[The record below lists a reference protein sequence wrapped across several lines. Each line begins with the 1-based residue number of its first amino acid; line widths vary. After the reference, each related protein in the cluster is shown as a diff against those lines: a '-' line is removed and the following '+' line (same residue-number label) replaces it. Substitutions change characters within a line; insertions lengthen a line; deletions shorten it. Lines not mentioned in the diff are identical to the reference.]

1 MKTGGGARQ
10 RTKRPVPRFL
20 MALVVVMA
28 LASSPLPARSAGV
41 QDGLHRPA
49 SKYRDAARGVLL
61 DIVRAGDRLVAAG
74 ERGLV
79 IWSDDGGERWHQAEV
94 PTSVSL
100 TALSFPTPLKGWAVG
115 HGGVVLHTEDGG
127 RTWGSQLDGVSAARL
142 AFQAAEVK
150 ARAARSENKKAMQRR
165 LADAQRLVDDGPD
178 KPFLDVCFMDDR
190 QGFVVGAYNLA
201 FHTQDAG
208 QSWQPWMER
217 LDNPGGLHLYAIRV
231 AGRSVYIA
239 GEQGLFLRSL
249 DGGRTFDRL
258 PTPYQGS
265 YFALTADSTGT
276 VVVAGLRGNAYRS
289 TDQGRTFE
297 PIAVPMPVSLNAV
310 VLADDGT
317 LYFGNQAG
325 FVLAGSDQGRRLAP
339 LDAPRLP
346 PVAALIP
353 FDANKIITVGWG
365 GAIAVSLKPTDKSG
379 GRP

>member
-1 MKTGGGARQ
+1 MKTGDGVREG
-10 RTKRPVPRFL
+10 TKRSVPRFL
-20 MALVVVMA
+20 MALAVVTAFV
-28 LASSPLPARSAGV
+28 SFPLPARPAGV

-49 SKYRDAARGVLL
+49 SPCRDAARGVLL
-61 DIVRAGDRLVAAG
+61 DIVRAGDHLVAAG

-127 RTWGSQLDGVSAARL
+127 RTWRFQLDGVSAARL

-150 ARAARSENKKAMQRR
+150 ARAAGSEKKKDIQRR

-178 KPFLDVCFMDDR
+178 KPFLDVCFTDDR

-249 DGGRTFDRL
+249 DGGSTFERL

-289 TDQGRTFE
+289 TNQGRTFE

-310 VLADDGT
+310 GRADDGT